1 MPGPDTESTQT
12 PGAPGQ
18 ERNWG
23 AVTLIYILYGIG
35 FATAVTA
42 LVGMILA
49 YLKLEDADAVT
60 ASHFRYQ
67 LRTFWYGL
75 IMVAVGSSLAVIL
88 IGIPILIW
96 WMFWTVMRIV
106 KGYLRANEQRPIDNP
121 ETWLF

>member
-1 MPGPDTESTQT
+1 MAGPDTESTQT
-12 PGAPGQ
+12 PGAPHQ
-18 ERNWG
+18 ERHWG

-42 LVGMILA
+42 VVGMILA
-49 YLKLEDADAVT
+49 YLKLEDADTVT

>member
-1 MPGPDTESTQT
+1 MPGPDTESTHT